1 MIVIGFNWPVE
12 HDNAVAIIQDGK
24 LVFAAEEERFS
35 RHKHSPN
42 EPPVGALKEA
52 FKFLKKQGIKP
63 REVEAYAINY
73 DPKLYSLKMRKHI
86 YFHNLK

>member
-1 MIVIGFNWPVE
+1 LIVIGFNWPIE

-73 DPKLYSLKMRKHI
+73 DSELYSLRT
-86 YFHNLK
+86 